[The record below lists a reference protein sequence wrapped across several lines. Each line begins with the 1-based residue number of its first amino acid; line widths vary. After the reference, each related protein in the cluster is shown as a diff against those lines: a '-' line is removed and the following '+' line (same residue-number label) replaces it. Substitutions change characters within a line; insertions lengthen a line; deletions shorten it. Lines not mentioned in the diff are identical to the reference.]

1 MTKPLPFILC
11 SVTMQSRLCA
21 LQPGESTAGSL
32 DNTYNNSRY
41 SCTLRK
47 VITRQ
52 VWTRWVRRVR
62 PPVSGWPGSLGSSG
76 SPGLDSP
83 DLGSSGTGF
92 TGFGLTGVCYIFTYL
107 YIYIFI
113 FRCTGDSPSE
123 TDYLFLK
130 RLCQLLVGI
139 GSQLT
144 TLMVSN
150 QRELTEMLSS
160 LLQLES
166 VARTFSVMVFSV
178 NQWHRHLVFSACR
191 WESL

>member
-107 YIYIFI
+107 YIYFQMYRW
-113 FRCTGDSPSE
+113 FTQWDWLPVPEE
-123 TDYLFLK
+123 T
-130 RLCQLLVGI
+130 
-139 GSQLT
+139 
-144 TLMVSN
+144 VSTASGY
-150 QRELTEMLSS
+150 RFP
-160 LLQLES
+160 
-166 VARTFSVMVFSV
+166 A
-178 NQWHRHLVFSACR
+178 HHADGK
-191 WESL
+191 